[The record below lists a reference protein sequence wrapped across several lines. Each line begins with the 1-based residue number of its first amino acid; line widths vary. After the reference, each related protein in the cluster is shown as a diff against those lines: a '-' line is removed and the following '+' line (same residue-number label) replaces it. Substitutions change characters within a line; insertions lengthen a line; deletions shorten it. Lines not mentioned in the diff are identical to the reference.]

1 MNNRWVYL
9 FTGMALLLFLGLIY
23 AWSIFKAP
31 FSEIYPQWSIP
42 QLTLTFTISMIFFCL
57 GGFWGG
63 LLYKKIKAMI
73 DPGQGDFRRER
84 ADCVFCNALPDTAD
98 RIVCHYIGLWSL
110 QKSEN

>member
-1 MNNRWVYL
+1 MD
-9 FTGMALLLFLGLIY
+9 FLCRIY
-23 AWSIFKAP
+23 KDECTVRHRSGGGSPAP
-31 FSEIYPQWSIP
+31 GILPDPAVSFVPAS
-42 QLTLTFTISMIFFCL
+42 
-57 GGFWGG
+57 GD
-63 LLYKKIKAMI
+63 LYRASVPDT